1 MGGTDLAKL
10 KERGTELRR
19 RMIEDM
25 ELRGLSDRTVD
36 SYVGAVR
43 RLAKE
48 YMTPPDRL
56 TEEQVRS
63 YLVGLAERKV
73 ARGTQSVTIA
83 GIKFFYR
90 KTLDRDWPLLDV
102 ARSRHE
108 KRRPVVLSREEVWRI
123 LDQVQVPAYRACLT
137 TIYSCGL
144 RLMEGI
150 TLTVPQVDSAHML
163 LHVHGKGRKDRYVP
177 LAEATLTLLRE
188 HWKTHRDPVLL
199 FPAPRRGRHV
209 PPPAAERRPIGSSS
223 LQYAFACAVKRA
235 GVHKKA
241 HPHTLRHSY
250 ATHLLEL
257 GANPRVVQAHL
268 GHANLSTTEVYVHLT
283 RKLRATA
290 IDPVN
295 RLMEH

>member
-10 KERGTELRR
+10 KEKGTELRR
-19 RMIEDM
+19 RMIEEM

-36 SYVGAVR
+36 SYVGAVS
-43 RLAKE
+43 RLARE
-48 YMTPPDRL
+48 FMTPPDRL

-73 ARGTQSVTIA
+73 ARGTQSVAIA
-83 GIKFFYR
+83 GIKFLYR
-90 KTLDRDWPLLDV
+90 KTLNRDWPLLDV
-102 ARSRHE
+102 ACPRYE
-108 KRRPVVLSREEVWRI
+108 KRRPVVLSRDEVWRI

-150 TLTVPQVDSAHML
+150 TLTVPQIDSAHML

-177 LAEATLTLLRE
+177 LASETLTLLRE
-188 HWKTHRDPVLL
+188 HWRTHRDPLLL
-199 FPAPRRGRHV
+199 FPAPQRGKHV
-209 PPPAAERRPIGSSS
+209 SPPADRRPIGSSS
-223 LQYAFACAVKRA
+223 LQHAFASAVKRA

-268 GHANLSTTEVYVHLT
+268 GHASLGTTEVYVHLT
-283 RKLRATA
+283 RELRATA
-290 IDPVN
+290 VDPVN
-295 RLMEH
+295 RLMQR